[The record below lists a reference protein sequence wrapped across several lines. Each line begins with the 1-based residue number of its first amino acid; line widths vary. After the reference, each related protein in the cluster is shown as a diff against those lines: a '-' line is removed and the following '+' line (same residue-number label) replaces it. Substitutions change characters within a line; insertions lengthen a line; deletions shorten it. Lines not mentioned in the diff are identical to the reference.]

1 MRSTQPPSALAPRED
16 ANPPQRAAELGEL
29 FIGSVFQT
37 VAGLGLGRWDL
48 GPCQPGKAG
57 GANPAAPGSSAAAAS
72 GKAALRTQEALLGV
86 CRAAAPRSQLRRRGR
101 RSRAAAAHLLPQLH
115 VPPSS
120 AARGRHRPRAPRPSP
135 EAPRTPPSLTYGGV
149 VREGALVLVHP
160 VPRPGHADR
169 GHVRHQQLA
178 DVSCSH
184 LPAAAAA
191 RHAEQGAPALHGYGV
206 HPSGAEPGRA
216 GALGLPAAAAAAEA
230 GCAGDAS
237 RAGAGGRR
245 GPRGGNG
252 HPGPGAGGRAGV
264 WGTLLFLI
272 QWRIAGPAAAAGGA
286 LGSTSRSAPGRGR
299 WRGALRPDPAR
310 QGARGAANEPP
321 TPGTGAG
328 SERGAPL
335 APDGGL
341 RRGTPTVFSTLDR

>member
-1 MRSTQPPSALAPRED
+1 MDLSFKRWRGWGRAAGTWGPVSLGRLAEQTPRRPSLQLQQPREK
-16 ANPPQRAAELGEL
+16 QR
-29 FIGSVFQT
+29 
-37 VAGLGLGRWDL
+37 
-48 GPCQPGKAG
+48 
-57 GANPAAPGSSAAAAS
+57 PARRRRS
-72 GKAALRTQEALLGV
+72 LGV
-86 CRAAAPRSQLRRRGR
+86 CRTAAPRSQLRRRGR
-101 RSRAAAAHLLPQLH
+101 RSRAATAHLLPRLH
-115 VPPSS
+115 VPPSA

-191 RHAEQGAPALHGYGV
+191 RHAEQGAPALHGRGV

-252 HPGPGAGGRAGV
+252 HRGPGAGGRAGV

-272 QWRIAGPAAAAGGA
+272 QWRIAGPAAASGGA

-299 WRGALRPDPAR
+299 WRGALRRDPAW
-310 QGARGAANEPP
+310 
-321 TPGTGAG
+321 PGGAG
-328 SERGAPL
+328 GGERAPHPRHGSWQL
-335 APDGGL
+335 AGCSRSPRRRAAVGHPHGVFDPRSIGCERATPRQLTQRAGFGGL
-341 RRGTPTVFSTLDR
+341 KTA